1 MTALRRQE
9 EDRAEGAV
17 GFQEQTSAILLD
29 LLAEEAPLLPRRRRL
44 HQEAEEEL
52 HLQGSDVMERPLY
65 GVSPVPVAAYENV
78 LRLTSASGSY
88 SADA

>member
-9 EDRAEGAV
+9 EDRAEEAV

-29 LLAEEAPLLPRRRRL
+29 LLAEEAPLLPRQRLL

-52 HLQGSDVMERPLY
+52 HLQG
-65 GVSPVPVAAYENV
+65 
-78 LRLTSASGSY
+78 
-88 SADA
+88 